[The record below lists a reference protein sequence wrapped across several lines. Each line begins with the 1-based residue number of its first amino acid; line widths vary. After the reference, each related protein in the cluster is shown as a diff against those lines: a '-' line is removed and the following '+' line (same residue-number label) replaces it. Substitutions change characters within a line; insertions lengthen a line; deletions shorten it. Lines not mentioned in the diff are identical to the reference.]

1 MEEEQCKSHAVVAL
15 TPLLLWQSSFIPHNY
30 GYSRVIMEGS
40 VWLDQDD
47 NAVQFIGLFKML
59 LMNGKMVDSFFVI
72 NLMTIGGGG
81 RMTSRMPRMCQQT

>member
-1 MEEEQCKSHAVVAL
+1 
-15 TPLLLWQSSFIPHNY
+15 
-30 GYSRVIMEGS
+30 MEGS

-72 NLMTIGGGG
+72 NPVTIGGGNKDL
-81 RMTSRMPRMCQQT
+81 RDAKDVPTNMTALVVTLRSYISLIEYSCIYS